1 LRLPRLLFFL
11 AAGTLGVSA
20 LALLGIF
27 GPATTG
33 PLPPPA
39 QMGELVVLVHPG
51 PASYFTGPSGEPS
64 GFDVDLAQLFA
75 RSKGLPVRFEIADST
90 GEVIAGTA
98 AGRAHIGAG
107 GLFRP
112 RVPAVA
118 SPPTGT
124 AAGVLWTR
132 GYLPVE
138 AVLIY
143 NLDGYK
149 PDDWKDLRGES
160 IAYVGMSGLDAEI
173 DALRDAHPEVR
184 WTPSA
189 FPSAD
194 ALIAQVSDGRQ
205 SYALVASHIAG
216 VARNVFLG
224 FDVGFVAGGKRELAW
239 VVPARLPALKEDVD
253 AFLTRLERDGT
264 LQRLADRYF
273 GHARQVRRIDAGA
286 FHERLKTLLPDY
298 RLLFQ
303 QTQAGTGIEW
313 RLLAALAYQ
322 ESQWDPFATSETG
335 VRGLMQLTEDTA
347 RRLAVADRL
356 DPRQNVDAA
365 ARYLAEIKRS
375 LPPRIQEPD
384 RTWLALAAYN
394 IGLGHLED
402 ARVLAQRQK
411 LNPDLWS
418 DVKKVLPLLA
428 LPEHYAGAKNG
439 YARGGM
445 PVVFV
450 DRVRAYYDILLAR
463 EAAYVPRLR
472 VGAAGG
478 SPALPPLPSMP

>member
-1 LRLPRLLFFL
+1 MRLPRLAVFFAV
-11 AAGTLGVSA
+11 AALGVSA
-20 LALLGIF
+20 LALLGVF
-27 GPATTG
+27 ETADTGVLPA
-33 PLPPPA
+33 PRDA
-39 QMGELVVLVHPG
+39 GEVVVLVHPG
-51 PASYFTGPSGEPS
+51 PASYFTGPTGEPA
-64 GFDVDLAQLFA
+64 GFDVDIARLFA
-75 RSKGLPVRFEIADST
+75 RSKDLPVRFEVADSAAD
-90 GEVIAGTA
+90 VIAGVA
-98 AGRAHIGAG
+98 AGKAHIGAG

-112 RVPAVA
+112 RTGPGTPAA
-118 SPPTGT
+118 APTDD
-124 AAGVLWTR
+124 VLWSR
-132 GYLPVE
+132 GYHRVE

-143 NLDGYK
+143 NLDGFK
-149 PDDWKDLRGES
+149 PDAWPDLKGE
-160 IAYVGMSGLDAEI
+160 AVAFVEAGGLDAEI
-173 DALRDAHPEVR
+173 ETLRREHPDVR
-184 WTPSA
+184 WLPSA
-189 FPSAD
+189 LPSTD

-205 SYALVASHIAG
+205 GYALVASHLAAL
-216 VARNVFLG
+216 ARNIFLG
-224 FDVGFVAGGKRELAW
+224 FDIGFIAGGKRELAW
-239 VVPARLPALKEDVD
+239 VIPARLPGLKDEVD
-253 AFLTRLERDGT
+253 AFLARLEKDGT

-273 GHARQVRRIDAGA
+273 GHARQVHRIDAGA

-303 QTQAGTGIEW
+303 QAQATAGVEW

-347 RRLAVADRL
+347 RRLGVADRL

-365 ARYLAEIKRS
+365 ARYLAELKRA

-418 DVKKVLPLLA
+418 DVRKVLPLLA
-428 LPEHYAGAKNG
+428 LPEYYAGAKNG

-472 VGAAGG
+472 VGAAAAG
-478 SPALPPLPSMP
+478 PALPPLPGLP